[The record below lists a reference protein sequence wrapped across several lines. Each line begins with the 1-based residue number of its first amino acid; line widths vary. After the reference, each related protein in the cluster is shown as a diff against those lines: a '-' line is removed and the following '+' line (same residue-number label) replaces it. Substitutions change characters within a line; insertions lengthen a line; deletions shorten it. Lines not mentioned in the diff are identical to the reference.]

1 MYEGVAAMIAA
12 AELRAGMVID
22 LEGVRY
28 RVVAA
33 ETHLGGGKAG
43 AMVHARLARLD
54 TGSVTERRLRPDE
67 KLANHPLDL
76 RQLDF
81 LYQDGDDFVFM
92 DPSSFDQFP
101 LPRPL
106 LGSFARFLKEGMRL
120 QVDFLGEQAAVVRL
134 PETADL
140 KVIVTGEAQ
149 HARETSA
156 LKQAELE
163 NGMTIQVPLFIAR
176 GEVVRVNVETGRYVE
191 RVKEKKG

>member
-1 MYEGVAAMIAA
+1 MIAA
-12 AELRAGMVID
+12 AELRAGMAID

-54 TGSVTERRLRPDE
+54 TGSVTERRFRPDE
-67 KLANHPLDL
+67 KLANHALDL

-81 LYQDGDDFVFM
+81 LYQDGEDFVFM
-92 DPSSFDQFP
+92 DPETFDQLP
-101 LPRPL
+101 LPGAL
-106 LGSFARFLKEGMRL
+106 LGAFARFLKEGMRL
-120 QVDFLGEQAAVVRL
+120 QVDFLGEQPAVVRI

-140 KVIVTGEAQ
+140 RVVTTGEAQ

-156 LKQAELE
+156 LKEARLE
-163 NGMTIQVPLFIAR
+163 NGMTVQVPLFIAA